1 MGIQPLEYT
10 PEALVVPL
18 RDVEIW
24 PPLRL
29 TCAPLT
35 GVPPELTTVTLRIPA
50 VESWKL
56 NVEVSPSTF
65 TVLLTGKYPVAFAV
79 TVWLPPATLGIE

>member
-10 PEALVVPL
+10 PEALVVPV
-18 RDVEIW
+18 REVEIW
-24 PPLRL
+24 PPLRV

-35 GVPPELTTVTLRIPA
+35 GVPPEVTTVTLRTPA
-50 VESWKL
+50 VESWKF
-56 NVEVSPSTF
+56 NVEVSPLTF
-65 TVLLTGKYPVAFAV
+65 TVLLTDKNPVAFAM